1 MLQSN
6 FVRSAPR
13 FRTAV
18 DGGGARV
25 DQTGVSTPASSRTP
39 PAVENTKSAQEVIV
53 VALCVA
59 AAAGLWGALIW
70 VLAAALE
77 VPALF

>member
-1 MLQSN
+1 MLQAN
-6 FVRSAPR
+6 FVRSSPR

-18 DGGGARV
+18 DGGGARI
-25 DQTGVSTPASSRTP
+25 DHSRVSTSAGTRTP
-39 PAVENTKSAQEVIV
+39 PAVENTESAREVIAV
-53 VALCVA
+53 TLCVA